1 MKPNK
6 YFIKTKI
13 GKLAVDPGV
22 NKITS
27 VTDIKTPDGE
37 LQVLKCT
44 TNQQYHDTKIYEKN
58 YLTKS
63 YYE

>member
-44 TNQQYHDTKIYEKN
+44 TNQ
-58 YLTKS
+58 
-63 YYE
+63 